1 MVDSAPAP
9 WAKPIRRIAET
20 VPARIRIALD
30 ACFVL
35 VGPILPESGA
45 LHQHFTTCGYQ
56 MWPDLAAKTRR
67 PPHETGETH
76 KCFVY
81 FHYLTPILTVFLNY
95 GKTAH
100 VFPNLG
106 HERGVY
112 SSQADAMATDQRP
125 EAKKTSQR

>member
-1 MVDSAPAP
+1 
-9 WAKPIRRIAET
+9 
-20 VPARIRIALD
+20 LD

-45 LHQHFTTCGYQ
+45 LHQLFTTCGYQ
-56 MWPDLAAKTRR
+56 MWPHLAARTRLPPPKTDKTQ
-67 PPHETGETH
+67 E
-76 KCFVY
+76 CFVY
-81 FHYLTPILTVFLNY
+81 FQIDKPIITNFLNY

-100 VFPNLG
+100 LFPNLG